1 MVQTGTPQSVII
13 SGESGAGKTESIK
26 LILKYLA
33 RLSEITSNQSKSVQD
48 QILSANPV
56 LEAFGNAKTSR
67 NNNSSRFGKLITV
80 YFSGG
85 VINQASIISYL
96 LEKSRV
102 VHQQAGERNFHVFY
116 QLLAA
121 CTADAKCSVDMGL
134 DPSVDEYFYLS
145 DADSSYLY
153 NMDECESFLD
163 VQTSMGVLG
172 INKGQRKQ
180 IFQVVGCVLRLGNIH
195 FNAAESADARAV
207 IGDISELERICDALG
222 IDRSEMKRLLV
233 SRNFGVRSI
242 VTCFFSVQQVC
253 EGEGVSVSDCVFV
266 SACVCLRVVHVC
278 VCACV
283 YVEVL
288 LYLCVF
294 VFVSVR
300 MYLCVVVRVAIVS

>member
-33 RLSEITSNQSKSVQD
+33 RLSEITSNTSKSVQD

-80 YFSGG
+80 NFSGG

-102 VHQQAGERNFHVFY
+102 VHQQGGERNFHVFY

-121 CTADAKCSVDMGL
+121 STADPKFGISNGLLKHLDEYNYLCDPGSSNLDSTDELTSFEEVERAMKILDMGK
-134 DPSVDEYFYLS
+134 S
-145 DADSSYLY
+145 
-153 NMDECESFLD
+153 
-163 VQTSMGVLG
+163 
-172 INKGQRKQ
+172 KQ
-180 IFQVVGCVLRLGNIH
+180 SEIFRIVACVLRLGNIS
-195 FNAAESADARAV
+195 FSAAETSDARALIDDTV
-207 IGDISELERICDALG
+207 EVEQICDTLG
-222 IDRSEMKRLLV
+222 LNQSEMKRLLV

-242 VTCFFSVQQVC
+242 VTCFLSVQQVGILMIFIVRC
-253 EGEGVSVSDCVFV
+253 KLTMSDVDF
-266 SACVCLRVVHVC
+266 
-278 VCACV
+278 
-283 YVEVL
+283 
-288 LYLCVF
+288 
-294 VFVSVR
+294 
-300 MYLCVVVRVAIVS
+300 

>member
-33 RLSEITSNQSKSVQD
+33 RLSEITSNASKTVQD

-80 YFSGG
+80 HFSGG

-102 VHQQAGERNFHVFY
+102 VHQQAGERNYHVFY

-121 CTADAKCSVDMGL
+121 CTADIKFGVDNGL
-134 DPSVDEYFYLS
+134 KQSVDEYHYLS
-145 DADSSYLY
+145 DPEASYFY
-153 NMDECESFLD
+153 NMDESESFND
-163 VQTSMGVLG
+163 VKKSMTILG
-172 INKGQRKQ
+172 INKGQQTR
-180 IFQVVGCVLRLGNIH
+180 IFQVVGCVLRLGNVY
-195 FNAAESADARAV
+195 FDAAETTDERAL
-207 IGDISELERICDALG
+207 IGDVPELERICDTLG
-222 IDRSEMKRLLV
+222 LNQSEVKRLFV

-242 VTCFFSVQQVC
+242 VTCFFSVQQV
-253 EGEGVSVSDCVFV
+253 G
-266 SACVCLRVVHVC
+266 HVL
-278 VCACV
+278 VI
-283 YVEVL
+283 
-288 LYLCVF
+288 
-294 VFVSVR
+294 
-300 MYLCVVVRVAIVS
+300 VRVWGAMYYYLQMQDFMLLSLMNFLLHDVGERNQGCFFESSLFLPLQLADKNC